1 MIDKISKVLAFV
13 REYGSD
19 CYRAVKHNYMSPLED
34 KDRRLFY
41 RILITAHAIEKGLSL
56 QNPRPLFGR
65 EKIKQLQRLIGD
77 YNPEYNSLP
86 LAMSIGALERY
97 VDVHSKF
104 QEDFVNELKS
114 YVVEIKER
122 TRVTSNGGIREVL
135 SLAGDGSDGD
145 GLSRRFSSRAFLQKP
160 VEAELIEKL
169 VGYASRVPSQC
180 NRQSIRLHAYRNR
193 DQIRR
198 LLDLQGGSSGFSDQ
212 VPALFVVASEL
223 TAWGGP
229 GQRSQAYVD
238 GGLYSM
244 GILLACHRH
253 GLVSCPLN
261 LAVTNKRER
270 EIRREAE
277 IPEHQRLIMMIAFG
291 HPIESTLI
299 AARSARLGPMEIVSI
314 HD

>member
-1 MIDKISKVLAFV
+1 MFRKLEKAFAFA
-13 REYGSD
+13 REYFVD
-19 CYRAVKHNYMSPLED
+19 CLRAIKHNYMSPFEN

-56 QNPRPLFGR
+56 HNPRSLFGR
-65 EKIKQLQRLIGD
+65 EKIRQLQRLIKD
-77 YNPEYNSLP
+77 YDPTFNVLP
-86 LAMSIGALERY
+86 IAMSIGALDRY
-97 VDVHSKF
+97 VSIHADLDEGFVHELRRYVLKL
-104 QEDFVNELKS
+104 QESTKIVPD
-114 YVVEIKER
+114 
-122 TRVTSNGGIREVL
+122 GGIREVP
-135 SLAGDGSDGD
+135 SLLVDSHQGDP
-145 GLSRRFSSRAFLQKP
+145 LLQRFSARSFLDTP
-160 VEAELIEKL
+160 VDNVTIEKI

-180 NRQSIRLHAYRNR
+180 NRQSIRLHVYRDR
-193 DQIRR
+193 DKIKS
-198 LLDLQGGSSGFSDQ
+198 LLALQGGSSGFSEQ

-244 GILLACHRH
+244 GILLGCHGH

-261 LAVTNKRER
+261 LAVTNRQER
-270 EIRREAE
+270 AIRHQAE

-291 HPIESTLI
+291 HPAESPLI
-299 AARSARLGPMEIVSI
+299 AARSPRLKTLDVVSF